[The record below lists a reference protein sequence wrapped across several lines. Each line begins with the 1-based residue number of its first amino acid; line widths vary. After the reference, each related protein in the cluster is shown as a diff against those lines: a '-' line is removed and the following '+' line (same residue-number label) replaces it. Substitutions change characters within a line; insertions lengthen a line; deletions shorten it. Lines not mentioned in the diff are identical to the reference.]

1 MFAFTGQQRRRNQSS
16 IGSHPSFGG
25 IQSSSFL
32 PSPAFKQPLTHIQ
45 EQELRRAQGGRR
57 GVEAATKRSDS
68 DRASGQWL
76 LWFIFAWVSVPLIV
90 IFFAQYAI
98 YKADFQ
104 KHGQRIDAGWR
115 AACDAND
122 VAALSALGLS

>member
-1 MFAFTGQQRRRNQSS
+1 MRQQSS
-16 IGSHPSFGG
+16 VSSQPSFGG

-32 PSPAFKQPLTHIQ
+32 PSPTFKQPRTHIQ
-45 EQELRRAQGGRR
+45 EQALRRSQGGRR

-68 DRASGQWL
+68 DRAWGQWL
-76 LWFIFAWVSVPLIV
+76 LWLIFAWVCVPLIV
-90 IFFAQYAI
+90 LFFAQYAI

-104 KHGQRIDAGWR
+104 KHGPRDDARWR

-122 VAALSALGLS
+122 VTALGLVGLS